1 MWRKRQLSR
10 TRPSGIIQGVP
21 LSAILTGGR
30 LSRGVCKCNGCICW
44 NGDAGRSVA
53 GIRALAGIGKATA
66 FSSSAVGR
74 RVARDLQTA
83 EPTAPINSGDGVPEC
98 ESTAV
103 WIPSS
108 LQMPIVCGV
117 DGRRLSKQHSD
128 R

>member
-1 MWRKRQLSR
+1 MWRKRQLGSA
-10 TRPSGIIQGVP
+10 RPSGIIQGVP
-21 LSAILTGGR
+21 LSAI
-30 LSRGVCKCNGCICW
+30 SRGVCYGCICW
-44 NGDAGRSVA
+44 SGDDASNSVA
-53 GIRALAGIGKATA
+53 VTRALTSIGKAAA

-83 EPTAPINSGDGVPEC
+83 EATAPINSGDGVPEC
-98 ESTAV
+98 ESVAV

-117 DGRRLSKQHSD
+117 DGRRFSEQRSD

>member
-83 EPTAPINSGDGVPEC
+83 EPASPTCVVIGMPEC
-98 ESTAV
+98 KSAAV
-103 WIPSS
+103 GIP
-108 LQMPIVCGV
+108 L
-117 DGRRLSKQHSD
+117 
-128 R
+128 